1 SASSASLKPS
11 VGIGVA
17 RGSGVLGLFRSEG
30 ERRYGNRGTKSM
42 QESKRQQ
49 RFSSWDFTYAVD
61 MGIACLISYWVI
73 TFGLARFVD
82 TPNDLLGG
90 MWAVVAT
97 VFVFRDTRSN
107 ALSAG
112 LSRLI
117 ATLGDA
123 QELLLHV
130 RTSGRDAVVPFW
142 MEGIALYVECRDLLV
157 GDLDALGIGV
167 GIEFAAD
174 FETGFRRGVCDQF
187 DGHEEA
193 DERHGPPVL
202 GNVAEHAVLDLVPLR
217 GPRRIMADLDDQA
230 GLVGELLQRHLP
242 QS

>member
-1 SASSASLKPS
+1 LHFTSRHACAYPRLSRDSRRARTRRRPFCRPNTSRPAYSSPRKTIDPGHRLALKP
-11 VGIGVA
+11 
-17 RGSGVLGLFRSEG
+17 
-30 ERRYGNRGTKSM
+30 
-42 QESKRQQ
+42 RQNNN
-49 RFSSWDFTYAVD
+49 
-61 MGIACLISYWVI
+61 
-73 TFGLARFVD
+73 
-82 TPNDLLGG
+82 TP
-90 MWAVVAT
+90 
-97 VFVFRDTRSN
+97 TRKAQA
-107 ALSAG
+107 ALS
-112 LSRLI
+112 
-117 ATLGDA
+117 LGDA

-157 GDLDALGIGV
+157 GDLDALGI
-167 GIEFAAD
+167 EFAAD

-193 DERHGPPVL
+193 DERHGAPVL

>member
-1 SASSASLKPS
+1 MEAALGFRLDFWDYVTFAAIS
-11 VGIGVA
+11 VMVFAG
-17 RGSGVLGLFRSEG
+17 LGL
-30 ERRYGNRGTKSM
+30 
-42 QESKRQQ
+42 
-49 RFSSWDFTYAVD
+49 AVFILGLPGRIAIARNHPEAD
-61 MGIACLISYWVI
+61 AVNLMGWV
-73 TFGLARFVD
+73 G
-82 TPNDLLGG
+82 
-90 MWAVVAT
+90 
-97 VFVFRDTRSN
+97 
-107 ALSAG
+107 
-112 LSRLI
+112 
-117 ATLGDA
+117 LGDA

-193 DERHGPPVL
+193 DERHGAPVL

-242 QS
+242 